1 MVYISIIEMVFNYMY
16 EFKIKIKIIIF
27 LFVVDI
33 EEFEKYVFLIYNLF
47 KIL

>member
-1 MVYISIIEMVFNYMY
+1 MVYISIIEMVFIYMY
-16 EFKIKIKIIIF
+16 EFKIKFIF
-27 LFVVDI
+27 FFFVVDI

>member
-1 MVYISIIEMVFNYMY
+1 MVYISIIEMVFIYIY
-16 EFKIKIKIIIF
+16 EFKIKFVIF